1 MHAAPLPSQ
10 QHSFDD
16 LPALSE
22 ATLHRRRETF
32 FLVLSGFFLGTLA
45 MLNIL
50 GVTHFIDLSF
60 ELFGLSIPMPLAVG
74 VLPYPITFLCTDLI
88 SELYGR
94 ERANVVVWVGLALNL
109 WVAFILWL
117 GGVLPAASTE
127 GVFFE
132 VRTLAFAAIG
142 ASMIAYLTAQLVDVQ
157 LFHFWKR
164 LTKGKHLWLRNNA
177 STLVSQLVDT
187 IAVIL
192 ITHFL
197 ANGLPIDPEAPL
209 WDQLF
214 TFIAAGYVFKVVS
227 ALVDTGPFYLCVR
240 WSIRYLRLAPG
251 EGRLPETSVEVEA

>member
-1 MHAAPLPSQ
+1 MEGAPLPSQ
-10 QHSFDD
+10 QHRYGD
-16 LPALSE
+16 LPALDE

-32 FLVLSGFFLGTLA
+32 FLALAGLFLGTLA

-60 ELFGLSIPMPLAVG
+60 ELFGLEIPVPLAVG

-88 SELYGR
+88 SELYGK
-94 ERANVVVWVGLALNL
+94 ERAGAVVWVGLGLNL

-117 GGVLPAASTE
+117 GGVLPAASEE

-132 VRTLAFAAIG
+132 LRTLAFAAIG
-142 ASMIAYLTAQLVDVQ
+142 ASMIAYLSAQLVDVQ
-157 LFHFWKR
+157 LYHFWKR
-164 LTKGKHLWLRNNA
+164 LTKGRHLWLRNNA

-197 ANGLPIDPEAPL
+197 ADGLPIDPEEPL

-240 WSIRYLRLAPG
+240 SATRYLRLAPG
-251 EGRLPETSVEVEA
+251 EGRLPETSVEA

>member
-1 MHAAPLPSQ
+1 MEGAPLPSQ
-10 QHSFDD
+10 QHRYGD
-16 LPALSE
+16 LPTLDE

-32 FLVLSGFFLGTLA
+32 FLALAGLFLGTLA

-60 ELFGLSIPMPLAVG
+60 TVFGLEIPMPLAVG

-88 SELYGR
+88 SELYGK
-94 ERANVVVWVGLALNL
+94 ERASAVVWIGLGLNL

-117 GGVLPAASTE
+117 GGVLPAASQE

-132 VRTLAFAAIG
+132 LRTLAFAAIG
-142 ASMIAYLTAQLVDVQ
+142 ASMIAYLSAQLVDVQ

-164 LTKGKHLWLRNNA
+164 LTRGRHLWLRNNA

-197 ANGLPIDPEAPL
+197 ASGLPIDPEEPL

-214 TFIAAGYVFKVVS
+214 TFIAAGYVFKVTS

-240 WSIRYLRLAPG
+240 LSTRYLRLAPG
-251 EGRLPETSVEVEA
+251 EGRLPETSVEA